1 MFIAQAAGEYGGA
14 AGVLDGLQSWMERL
28 GEMIAGFSTKEY
40 VIIGVVVVAAFVLL
54 GRRR

>member
-1 MFIAQAAGEYGGA
+1 MFIAQAAGEYGGSSGLLGA
-14 AGVLDGLQSWMERL
+14 LQSWIESL
-28 GEMIAGFSTKEY
+28 GDIISGFSTKEY